1 MTAMNKKNIRNLT
14 RALVFVMLFALI
26 FMFLS
31 KVFAASGRS
40 SEDGMERRISM
51 AYKGETRDSLDV
63 VFVGNSDIYRAV
75 SPVDLYKNTGIT
87 SAVAG
92 KPNLKITKLPGN
104 IRDILKYQKPKVLV
118 LDTDCMFSSW
128 NPGFKNGSSAESI
141 PSTQDVK
148 PSENGKFTKTLEGL
162 KKATESADSAILSV
176 LNFYFPLIKYHDS
189 WKNLTLQD
197 FLRHSGSF
205 YKFSNKGM
213 AYSDKVKPLSNEYD
227 YMNDPEAKPAK
238 LSADKRSAFDEICR
252 ICKDNGIRLVLVTV
266 PSANTWNMR
275 KSRQVQEL
283 ADRYGLTYYDYN
295 IDYPEGF
302 DWAVHSQDGGNHL
315 NYGGALTVTED
326 FGEKLRNDLD
336 LDASKLTKEQRAQ
349 WEKDYRQFHEQ
360 VRK

>member
-1 MTAMNKKNIRNLT
+1 MTVTNKNIRNLT

-31 KVFAASGRS
+31 KVFAASGSS
-40 SEDGMERRISM
+40 SEDGMESRISM
-51 AYKGETRDSLDV
+51 AYKGETKDSLDV
-63 VFVGNSDIYRAV
+63 IFVGNSDIYRAV

-92 KPNLKITKLPGN
+92 KPNLQIEKLPKN

-128 NPGFKNGSSAESI
+128 NPGFKSGSSAESVSSAQA
-141 PSTQDVK
+141 PGASQK
-148 PSENGKFTKTLEGL
+148 GKFTKALDGL
-162 KKATESADSAILSV
+162 NEATETADSAILSAV
-176 LNFYFPLIKYHDS
+176 NFYFPLIKYHDS
-189 WKNLTLQD
+189 WKKLTLQA
-197 FLRHSGSF
+197 FLRHPSSF

-213 AYSDKVKPLSNEYD
+213 AYSDKVTPISNDYD
-227 YMNDPEAKPAK
+227 YMNDPDAKPAK
-238 LSADKRSAFDEICR
+238 LSADKKSAFDEICR
-252 ICKDNGIRLVLVTV
+252 ICRDNDIRLVLVTV

-275 KSRQVQEL
+275 KSREVQEL
-283 ADRYGLTYYDYN
+283 ADKYGLTYYDYN
-295 IDYPEGF
+295 INYPEGF

-326 FGEKLRNDLD
+326 FGEKLKNDLK
-336 LDASKLTKEQRAQ
+336 LDASQLTKEQREQ
-349 WEKDYRQFHEQ
+349 WEQDYRQFHEQ